1 MSETKKY
8 PRIEDGRLYLSCVCD
23 GTLFFLDELKR
34 YLQAFGCTDI
44 QGHMEIVKDA
54 DPPWMDCRFVA
65 HGKMPD
71 ERPEEAYKDGRL
83 RKYLRDQV
91 YRFCTHCG
99 PTREQVEVCDDYCS
113 FTERQGEQNG

>member
-8 PRIEDGRLYLSCVCD
+8 LRIEDGRLYLSCVCD

-54 DPPWMDCRFVA
+54 DPPWMNCRFVA
-65 HGKMPD
+65 HGKVPD
-71 ERPEEAYKDGRL
+71 KCPEETEETYKNGKL
-83 RKYLRDQV
+83 RKYLLKRWEAL
-91 YRFCTHCG
+91 Y
-99 PTREQVEVCDDYCS
+99 
-113 FTERQGEQNG
+113 GEP